1 MAGHSYLGFYVY
13 ELNGLHNCT
22 TFSFAAV
29 GGENGRIW
37 PPISHVESQLPE
49 SLKGSSASR
58 ASTCT
63 SLAFGKSVLEPPPQN
78 AAIPKDP
85 WSVLNKWLGPQTCPS
100 LAFQYDP
107 RNR

>member
-13 ELNGLHNCT
+13 ELNGLHNCI

-49 SLKGSSASR
+49 SLIGSSASR

-63 SLAFGKSVLEPPPQN
+63 SLAFGKSVLELPPQN
-78 AAIPKDP
+78 AAIPKAHLVHAEQVAGTP
-85 WSVLNKWLGPQTCPS
+85 NLPFSCFS
-100 LAFQYDP
+100 I
-107 RNR
+107 